1 MVPMGTIK
9 TAGVSEM
16 NCNMVE
22 HVVGVDLIV
31 TWHDAGLDLGGKRTF
46 AGCKNVCVDTQ
57 IYKFVYSK
65 KCSGASRA

>member
-1 MVPMGTIK
+1 MIK
-9 TAGVSEM
+9 TVEASEM

-31 TWHDAGLDLGGKRTF
+31 TWHDAGLDLGGKRSF
-46 AGCKNVCVDTQ
+46 AGCENVCVEAQ
-57 IYKFVYSK
+57 IYEFVYSK